1 MLWEVAVRVVARF
14 AFVREPTVGPYLRGT
29 KDAASRSQDDTYG
42 LVVVQ
47 DQW

>member
-14 AFVREPTVGPYLRGT
+14 AFVREPTVSPNLSRT
-29 KDAASRSQDDTYG
+29 KHPTPGLQDDADG